1 MKKIKNNLVIRKDDY
16 SLLVSY
22 LNNARRQSTFDRRN
36 AEELTAELK
45 RATVVNKNDF
55 PEDVVRLN
63 SKVRIKAEGNSEEME
78 LILVTPDKAN
88 IKEKRISIMAPI
100 GTALIGFRQGQEVK
114 WKVPAGTKTFMILE
128 VSNDHERSTDMAGRA
143 TGRPYQK
150 TQF

>member
-1 MKKIKNNLVIRKDDY
+1 MKKIKNNLVLRKDDY

-45 RATVVNKNDF
+45 KATVVNKNDF
-55 PEDVVRLN
+55 PKDVVRLN
-63 SKVRIKAEGNSEEME
+63 SRVRIKAEGKSEEME

-100 GTALIGFRQGQEVK
+100 GTALIGFRQGQKVK
-114 WKVPAGTKTFMILE
+114 WKVPAGNKTFMILE
-128 VSNDHERSTDMAGRA
+128 VSNESGS
-143 TGRPYQK
+143 Q
-150 TQF
+150 